1 MVEAPLSEVLLASSR
16 FTDETAASASLN
28 SSDRLMVHIDWMIA
42 VLRHL
47 AVMVI
52 DGGEPDGSGTTAARA
67 HAVTALAETREPYGL
82 TEHRASM

>member
-47 AVMVI
+47 ACG
-52 DGGEPDGSGTTAARA
+52 DGD
-67 HAVTALAETREPYGL
+67 
-82 TEHRASM
+82 